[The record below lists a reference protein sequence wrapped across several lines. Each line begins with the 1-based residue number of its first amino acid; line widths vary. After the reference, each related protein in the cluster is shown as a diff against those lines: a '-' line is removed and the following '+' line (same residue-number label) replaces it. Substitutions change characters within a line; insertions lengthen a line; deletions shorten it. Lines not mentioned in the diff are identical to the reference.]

1 MLKQTGKQIQTIH
14 VALTC
19 SEGLKS
25 GCAISLSF
33 SGLMKLQEQVLVKSS
48 HNLHAERWHWDLL
61 SSTVDQLILI
71 RSVIALYHARVLPEC
86 LHMLKEDLVGD
97 RCGVEM
103 GTGTGGEGG
112 QEGTKIVLKV
122 CPLTNVLKGLLTLSI
137 QYMYLNTGRHKQHRH
152 RLCTHLIILVI
163 KRTGETYIPVP

>member
-14 VALTC
+14 AALTC

-25 GCAISLSF
+25 VCAISLSF

-61 SSTVDQLILI
+61 SSTVDQLILV

-122 CPLTNVLKGLLTLSI
+122 CPSL
-137 QYMYLNTGRHKQHRH
+137 MF
-152 RLCTHLIILVI
+152 
-163 KRTGETYIPVP
+163 